1 MARQTTFGDL
11 EMAGQRRTTKR
22 DEFLTQMD
30 SLVPF
35 SAWCALI
42 APHYYAGKGPG
53 RPPREIETMLR
64 MYLLQC
70 WFGLSDEG
78 CEDAVLD
85 SRAMQRFMKIDL
97 MSEQVPD
104 ASTLRRFRH
113 LLEDNGLG
121 KAMLDE
127 LCRLLE
133 EAGVMMRGGSIIDAT
148 FVESP
153 SSTKNSKRE
162 RDPEAHQGKKGKN
175 WHFGYKMHAGADAGS
190 GLVHTVEMTPA
201 NGSDIASAHKLVRDD
216 DGFCY
221 GDSGHTGIEKRE
233 EVASDPHLSSM
244 RWVIARK
251 PSSIKSLDAPGGDER
266 EIERRKASVRS
277 KVEHPFQVIKQ
288 RFGWVKTRYRGVK
301 KNLHKARVMA
311 CLSTLAMLAS
321 AGRSLDPPPQAV
333 PA

>member
-1 MARQTTFGDL
+1 MAKQTTFGDL
-11 EMAGQRRTTKR
+11 EMAGQRRTTRR

-35 SAWCALI
+35 GEWCALI
-42 APHYYAGKGPG
+42 SPFYYAGKGPG
-53 RPPREIETMLR
+53 RPPRELETMLR

-97 MSEQVPD
+97 MGEQVPD
-104 ASTLRRFRH
+104 ASTLRRFRRI
-113 LLEDNGLG
+113 LEDNGLG

-127 LCRLLE
+127 LARLLE
-133 EAGVMMRGGSIIDAT
+133 AAGVMMRGGSIVDAT
-148 FVESP
+148 FIEAP
-153 SSTKNSKRE
+153 SSTKNAKRG
-162 RDPEAHQGKKGKN
+162 RDPEAHQAKKGKN

-190 GLVHTVEMTPA
+190 GLVHTVELTAA
-201 NGSDIASAHKLVRDD
+201 NVADVTMAHALVRGDD
-216 DGFCY
+216 SFCY
-221 GDSGHTGIEKRE
+221 GDSGYTGVGKRD
-233 EVASDPHLSSM
+233 EVASDPHLSSIEW
-244 RWVIARK
+244 RTARR
-251 PSSIKSLDAPGGDER
+251 PSAIKSLGAPGGDER
-266 EIERRKASVRS
+266 GIERRKASVRS
-277 KVEHPFQVIKQ
+277 KVEHPFQVIKL
-288 RFGWVKTRYRGVK
+288 RFGWAKTRYRGIK

-311 CLSTLAMLAS
+311 CLSNLAMLAS

>member
-11 EMAGQRRTTKR
+11 ELAGQRRTTR
-22 DEFLTQMD
+22 RGEFLEKMD
-30 SLVPF
+30 AIVPF
-35 SAWCALI
+35 AAWCRLI
-42 APHYYAGKGPG
+42 RPFYHVGKGPG
-53 RPPREIETMLR
+53 RPPRELETMLR

-85 SRAMQRFMKIDL
+85 SRAMQRFMKLDL

-113 LLEDNGLG
+113 VLEDNGLG
-121 KAMLDE
+121 EAMLDE
-127 LCRLLE
+127 LNRLLE
-133 EAGVMMRGGSIIDAT
+133 EAGVMMRGGSIVDAT
-148 FVESP
+148 FVEST
-153 SSTKNSKRE
+153 SSTKNARRE

-175 WHFGYKMHAGADAGS
+175 WHHGFKMHVGADAGS

-201 NGSDIASAHKLVRDD
+201 NGSDIASAHKLVRGDD
-216 DGFCY
+216 RFCY
-221 GDSGHTGIEKRE
+221 GDSGYTGIEKRE
-233 EVASDPHLSSM
+233 EVASDEHLSSM
-244 RWVIARK
+244 EWIIARR

-288 RFGWVKTRYRGVK
+288 RFGWRKTRYRGIK

-311 CLSTLAMLAS
+311 ALSNLAMVAS
-321 AGRSLDPPPQAV
+321 AGRSLDPPTAV